1 MSDTKKVKNA
11 YVFIDGN
18 NLYHNVKRIIKPS
31 YVDFVK
37 LSEFV
42 CSNFGFKRKQ
52 SIYYNSVPSIVDGQK
67 LYYEHMEFLNEVAK
81 LPNFIV
87 RTRKLQRHPTKDV
100 LLEKRQTI
108 DSLDFCDKCQ
118 PLVET
123 MCHDCIGNVKKR
135 EKGIDVMIA
144 IDMIDFCLIK
154 NECDCCILISG
165 DADFIHAL
173 DLIKNSGKDV
183 ATAFIS
189 QGYSY
194 ELRDHH
200 KYLIISR
207 DTLMDNCLKD
217 YKTI

>member
-1 MSDTKKVKNA
+1 MPETKNIKNA

-18 NLYHNVKRIIKPS
+18 NLYHNVKKIIKPS

-42 CSNFGFKRKQ
+42 CSHFEYKRKL
-52 SIYYNSVPSIVDGQK
+52 SIYYNSVPSIADGEK
-67 LYYEHMEFLNEVAK
+67 LYYEHMKFLDETSK
-81 LPNFIV
+81 LPNFDV
-87 RTRKLQRHPTKDV
+87 KTRKLQRHPTKDA
-100 LLEKRQTI
+100 LIEKKEII
-108 DSLDFCDKCQ
+108 DNLDFCDKCQ

-123 MCHDCIGNVKKR
+123 MCNDCIGNVKKR

-144 IDMIDFCLIK
+144 VDMIDFCLIK
-154 NECDCCILISG
+154 NECDSCILISG

-173 DLIKNSGKDV
+173 DVIKNSGKDV
-183 ATAFIS
+183 ATAFIP

-194 ELRDHH
+194 ELREHH
-200 KYLIISR
+200 KNLIIGKNL
-207 DTLMDNCLKD
+207 LMEKCLKD